1 MAEQTTA
8 ASSTADQEDVFRG
21 EHVSHDEFSHY
32 RQTGELPARF
42 KPAETADSAPA
53 DAPEQTVVD
62 SESDELETDPDSEP
76 EEAQEQPKP
85 GSGAE
90 KRIKQLLAEK
100 KELQRKLEAAKPTST
115 DSSPA
120 PAANT
125 PPPTRPRPTPE
136 DKSEDGT
143 PKFKSYEDFV
153 NDLAYW
159 NGEQLLAK
167 YKREQVEQDALKSL
181 KVKLDDARTRYEDA
195 DDTIFPTAQAI
206 KDARIPQVVKDVLA
220 ESDVFIDLCYVL
232 GSDPDDGLKKLIT
245 LAQTNPRAALAKVFE
260 YERGIREEF
269 AQPDEPET
277 KQAPEKRQTA
287 APKPPSPV
295 GGGSTRSFD
304 VNDETISADDWMR
317 KRNAQVAKAKGLGRS

>member
-1 MAEQTTA
+1 MEP
-8 ASSTADQEDVFRG
+8 EG
-21 EHVSHDEFSHY
+21 DE
-32 RQTGELPARF
+32 P
-42 KPAETADSAPA
+42 
-53 DAPEQTVVD
+53 
-62 SESDELETDPDSEP
+62 ETDPDSEP

-90 KRIKQLLAEK
+90 KRIKQLLAER

-120 PAANT
+120 LAANT
-125 PPPTRPRPTPE
+125 QPPTRPKPTPE

-206 KDARIPQVVKDVLA
+206 KDARIPQVIKDVLA

-245 LAQTNPRAALAKVFE
+245 LGQTNPRAALAKVFE

-269 AQPDEPET
+269 AKPDEPAKQ
-277 KQAPEKRQTA
+277 KQAPENRQTK

-295 GGGSTRSFD
+295 NGGSSRAFD
-304 VNDETISADDWMR
+304 VSDESLSPEEWMR
-317 KRNAQVAKAKGLGRS
+317 KRNADLKKRGKA